1 MMKLFSVIK
10 VELNNDYD
18 IIILDNFDSCV
29 DATKFVRDYVIN
41 QFYDGDIKN
50 TPKNFDNCF
59 YLGNYYDGEVK
70 IAVVYN
76 EVR

>member
-1 MMKLFSVIK
+1 MKLFSIVK
-10 VELNNDYD
+10 VELNNDYN
-18 IIILDNFDSCV
+18 ITILDNFEDCI

-41 QFYDGDIKN
+41 LFYDGDIKN
-50 TPKNFDNCF
+50 TPKNFENCF
-59 YLGNYYDGEVK
+59 YLGDYNDGEVK